1 MFRVTVV
8 AVILMYVS
16 YSTITQAIVNE
27 VNSTD
32 SSPLVVNGTVE
43 VIAVVDRW
51 LSIDLVRTL

>member
-1 MFRVTVV
+1 MFRVTAV

-43 VIAVVDRW
+43 VM
-51 LSIDLVRTL
+51 L